1 MIARRTVTHR
11 RAMETMT
18 RFLADTHDAAI
29 PSEPE
34 RKPGVWPSGGS
45 RRVPA
50 EVGLHAG
57 DTVTAIR
64 CALDAFMVR
73 RSEPAIAQ
81 NQLNAS

>member
-1 MIARRTVTHR
+1 MIARCTVTNR

-18 RFLADTHDAAI
+18 RFLTETQDAAI
-29 PSEPE
+29 PSEPQ
-34 RKPGVWPSGGS
+34 RKPGAWPSGGS
-45 RRVPA
+45 RRLPA
-50 EVGLHAG
+50 EVGLNAR

-81 NQLNAS
+81 NELNAS